1 MGINRVAGSANSG
14 RRPTPAAETLLK
26 GNPGKRK
33 ESVTETPFPDG
44 VLEMPETLGPA
55 GIVAWRFVLAQCKAV
70 PGMLKAIDTYSLGM
84 FCHAIQDVTEIREHL
99 MESGKRVGELPLS
112 ERKALREAEATA
124 IKLGAR
130 YGWTPSDRVGK
141 VFGADNGPI
150 DPLKALLMK
159 RASNN

>member
-1 MGINRVAGSANSG
+1 MSGNANSG

-33 ESVTETPFPDG
+33 ESVTETAFPAG
-44 VLEMPETLGPA
+44 ELHMPETLGPA
-55 GIVAWRFVLAQCKAV
+55 GIEAWRFVIQQCSAV
-70 PGMLKAIDTYSLGM
+70 PGMLKLIDVYSLGM

-99 MESGKRVGELPLS
+99 AESGKRVGELPLS

-141 VFGADNGPI
+141 VFGGEGGPA
-150 DPLKALLMK
+150 DPLQALLMA
-159 RASNN
+159 RAQFN

>member
-1 MGINRVAGSANSG
+1 MAGSANSG
-14 RRPTPAAETLLK
+14 RRPTPVAEMMLK

-33 ESVTETPFPDG
+33 GSVTETAFPEG
-44 VLEMPETLGPA
+44 ELEMPETLGPA
-55 GIVAWRFVLAQCKAV
+55 GIQAWRFVIKQCKAV

-84 FCHAIQDVTEIREHL
+84 FCHAIQDVAEIREHL
-99 MESGKRVGELPLS
+99 MESGLRVGELPLS

-141 VFGADNGPI
+141 VFGSDGGPV
-150 DPLKALLMK
+150 DPLQALLMK
-159 RASNN
+159 RAANN